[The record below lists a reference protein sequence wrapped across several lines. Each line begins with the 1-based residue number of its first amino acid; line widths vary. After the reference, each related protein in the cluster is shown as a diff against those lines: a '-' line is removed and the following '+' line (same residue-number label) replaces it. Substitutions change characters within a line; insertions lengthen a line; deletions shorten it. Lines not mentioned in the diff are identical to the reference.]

1 MTPEMKNASPDGSV
15 FSMIREHYDEMTL
28 AQKRLADYI
37 LKNPDE
43 AVQASISELTQKA
56 SLKSEA
62 SIVRFYRTLG
72 FTGFRDF
79 KIQMA
84 QDQASRTFYH
94 STEDLKKDDSMHD
107 VRVKF
112 FSTSISC
119 LAASIEV
126 QSDADYE
133 KAMSMICDARRI
145 ILTGFGA
152 SAALCYY
159 MLFRLTEL
167 GFNCMFSLIRIS
179 RRQCWRSRWRA
190 IF

>member
-1 MTPEMKNASPDGSV
+1 
-15 FSMIREHYDEMTL
+15 
-28 AQKRLADYI
+28 
-37 LKNPDE
+37 
-43 AVQASISELTQKA
+43 
-56 SLKSEA
+56 
-62 SIVRFYRTLG
+62 
-72 FTGFRDF
+72 
-79 KIQMA
+79 MA

-167 GFNCMFSLIRIS
+167 GFNCMFHSVADRTAGFYACKAFGLRAADASEGGQRPDRRYDDAAGPDVHNRYAVFHAQHPHRQRCILETVADARGLQRYKALWGAQIS
-179 RRQCWRSRWRA
+179 AEKSS
-190 IF
+190 